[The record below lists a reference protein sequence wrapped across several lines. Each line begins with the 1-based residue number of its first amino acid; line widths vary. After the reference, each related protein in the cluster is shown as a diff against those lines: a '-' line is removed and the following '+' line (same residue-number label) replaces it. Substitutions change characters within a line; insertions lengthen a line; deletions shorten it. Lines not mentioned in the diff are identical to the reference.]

1 MSKSYRNVSYDER
14 CQISTLLKVGLST
27 GAIAWELDR
36 DRATI
41 HREIKRN
48 SGKRRY
54 RHKQADEKAKAR
66 RRAASCVPWRFTPEM
81 RKKVEAGLKEG
92 WSPEQIIPA
101 SA

>member
-27 GAIAWELDR
+27 GSIARELGR
-36 DRATI
+36 DRTTI

-48 SGKRRY
+48 SGKRGY

-66 RRAASCVPWRFTPEM
+66 RRAASCAPWRFTPEM
-81 RKKVEAGLKEG
+81 RTKVEARLKPG
-92 WSPEQIIPA
+92 TD
-101 SA
+101 